1 MIMKEVILKVPD
13 KKYGFFM
20 ELIKSLGFVKVEKVG
35 EGDSK
40 EEIVENLKRGFEE
53 MKLIKEGKLKTTPA
67 KDFLN
72 EL

>member
-1 MIMKEVILKVPD
+1 MKEITLKVPD
-13 KKYGFFM
+13 QKYHFFL
-20 ELIKSLGFVKVEKVG
+20 ELIRSIGFVKIKKADD

-40 EEIVENLKRGFEE
+40 EAVIENLKNGFEE
-53 MKLIKEGKLKTTPA
+53 MKLFKNGKKKGTPL

>member
-1 MIMKEVILKVPD
+1 MKEVILKIPD
-13 KKYGFFM
+13 KEYSFFM
-20 ELIKSLGFVKVEKVG
+20 KLIKSLGFVKIEKSD

-40 EEIVENLKRGFEE
+40 EDVVKNLKQGFEE
-53 MKLIKEGKLKTTPA
+53 MKLFKENKKEGTPL